1 MQSLNKMVTIC
12 SVNCSAKF
20 VVLSYCKHKK
30 PFFDTVK
37 LTQVDLKNSLTIVS
51 LVNSTHHK
59 QN

>member
-37 LTQVDLKNSLTIVS
+37 LTQVDLKNSLIILGLLT
-51 LVNSTHHK
+51 NTNHK
-59 QN
+59 H